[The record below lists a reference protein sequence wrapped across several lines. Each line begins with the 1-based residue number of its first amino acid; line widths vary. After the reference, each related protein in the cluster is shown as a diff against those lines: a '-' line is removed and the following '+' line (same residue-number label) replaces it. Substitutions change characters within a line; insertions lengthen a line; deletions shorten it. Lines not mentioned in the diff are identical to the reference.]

1 MFSSWNSKIISM
13 LLFSLLSTSFCIE
26 ESSILLLPFRTKSLQ
41 KEEEDEEWVE
51 PYQTEDENEW
61 GYTPIKQV
69 FNSSQFISKWFYNG
83 LYILSPINKRGIES
97 YLNMGNSKLSID
109 ICNENRIYT
118 PNRDKGYYKPLNSET
133 FTKKEENL
141 GNDIFEF
148 IGDLRYKTTVKTGE
162 KGNGLNFYFNE
173 NDNDKDLC
181 GNFGFNID
189 KALDKTNLIN
199 QLKKR
204 NYINEYMW
212 TLKYLVEDDGIIV
225 LGAKPH
231 SYNYDGFFISQ
242 YCEMK
247 AIQNQ
252 SPETAWSFK
261 MNEIRIKPK
270 NSNKIVLSDS
280 KVDFLPDRG
289 LIIGTDEYKRKLD
302 DLVFNDII
310 NKKIC
315 FREEASFEDVEK
327 KTNEIYYVYYCNAN
341 NFIGNKYSI
350 DNTYFNS
357 FPSLEFYVKESNMT
371 FILSKEHLFHQ
382 IYSRAYFLV
391 VFKKSGNDN
400 NIWKLGEPFFINYQF
415 TFDQE
420 RKIVGFYNPIM
431 PRIKND
437 DYLKQIEDKN
447 QIVNGSDNKKTI
459 IYVIVI
465 CIILILILGIA
476 GYFLGKKMNE
486 NRKRRA
492 NELKDED
499 FEYSTSDSINSGEN
513 SQGKDILG
521 IKKFKS

>member
-1 MFSSWNSKIISM
+1 M
-13 LLFSLLSTSFCIE
+13 
-26 ESSILLLPFRTKSLQ
+26 
-41 KEEEDEEWVE
+41 D
-51 PYQTEDENEW
+51 
-61 GYTPIKQV
+61 
-69 FNSSQFISKWFYNG
+69 
-83 LYILSPINKRGIES
+83 
-97 YLNMGNSKLSID
+97 D
-109 ICNENRIYT
+109 I
-118 PNRDKGYYKPLNSET
+118 
-133 FTKKEENL
+133 
-141 GNDIFEF
+141 
-148 IGDLRYKTTVKTGE
+148 
-162 KGNGLNFYFNE
+162 
-173 NDNDKDLC
+173 
-181 GNFGFNID
+181 
-189 KALDKTNLIN
+189 
-199 QLKKR
+199 
-204 NYINEYMW
+204 
-212 TLKYLVEDDGIIV
+212 
-225 LGAKPH
+225 
-231 SYNYDGFFISQ
+231 
-242 YCEMK
+242 
-247 AIQNQ
+247 
-252 SPETAWSFK
+252 
-261 MNEIRIKPK
+261 
-270 NSNKIVLSDS
+270 
-280 KVDFLPDRG
+280 
-289 LIIGTDEYKRKLD
+289 
-302 DLVFNDII
+302 VFNDLI

-371 FILSKEHLFHQ
+371 FTLSKEHLFHQ

-513 SQGKDILG
+513 TQGKDILG